1 MCKIN
6 YYYWHT
12 VFGSVKCYH
21 PIKTSVATMVCF
33 FIPQVQI
40 LWRDALVTRWISSR
54 WVSWCHLQKRRVQ
67 GVYIGQIPGTH
78 TCTLAYKHTPSDLL
92 NTLKPL
98 MVSPIH
104 TRTHMATPCRATVTW
119 AHTHTDRQTMG
130 LVYILTQSF
139 WLVFAL
145 TGKGLASVI
154 RTVSGLIKCST
165 VLTSTGWENLYLL
178 RVIRNALMTSSG
190 RNGEQRTH
198 VSIPR
203 HIFNYCFVTL

>member
-98 MVSPIH
+98 MVSPTH
-104 TRTHMATPCRATVTW
+104 TRTHMATPRLATDSDMST
-119 AHTHTDRQTMG
+119 HTHRQADNGACLHSDT
-130 LVYILTQSF
+130 V
-139 WLVFAL
+139 VL
-145 TGKGLASVI
+145 TGVCINRKGFGVCDKN
-154 RTVSGLIKCST
+154 RKWVNK
-165 VLTSTGWENLYLL
+165 
-178 RVIRNALMTSSG
+178 M
-190 RNGEQRTH
+190 
-198 VSIPR
+198 
-203 HIFNYCFVTL
+203 